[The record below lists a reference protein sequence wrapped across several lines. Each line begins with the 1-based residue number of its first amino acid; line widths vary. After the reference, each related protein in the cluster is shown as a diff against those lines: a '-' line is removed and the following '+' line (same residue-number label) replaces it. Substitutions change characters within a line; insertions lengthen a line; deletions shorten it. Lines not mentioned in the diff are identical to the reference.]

1 MQSSRKGLGHVDPGG
16 LQGRLGALG
25 DQTQD
30 QLPCP
35 SLDFMFCSHDVIA
48 LCIVL
53 MFVFLMQL
61 CVVGLLKCR
70 RVVVCVVVFEGFGV
84 VLF

>member
-16 LQGRLGALG
+16 LQGGLGALG

-53 MFVFLMQL
+53 MFFFFNA
-61 CVVGLLKCR
+61 
-70 RVVVCVVVFEGFGV
+70 VVCCGV
-84 VLF
+84 IEVS